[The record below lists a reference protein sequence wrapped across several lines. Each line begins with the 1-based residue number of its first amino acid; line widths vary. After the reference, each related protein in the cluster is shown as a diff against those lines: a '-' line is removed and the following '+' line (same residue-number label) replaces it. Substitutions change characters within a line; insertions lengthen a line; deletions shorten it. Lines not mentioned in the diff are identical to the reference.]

1 MRKRAW
7 PKNQGWHGQNQ
18 MPFFLVFIETLT
30 YNIQQELAC
39 SKTFPSTGPFCL
51 RLTGL
56 VSKTYLSYP
65 DSAFVY
71 LPNQVYLSQLMGTRT
86 QITWY
91 VPLCYLSTRIAL
103 VAPCCLDEPCL
114 WTTSSSPVA
123 ASFIFVSFRLVY
135 AWRTQTNHVIN
146 VPCFNWLNTLMN
158 SRTKDI
164 CLQLH
169 ARQIPAFSDERLH
182 HAVVTDMQMNR

>member
-1 MRKRAW
+1 MCPW
-7 PKNQGWHGQNQ
+7 
-18 MPFFLVFIETLT
+18 
-30 YNIQQELAC
+30 
-39 SKTFPSTGPFCL
+39 
-51 RLTGL
+51 GL
-56 VSKTYLSYP
+56 YYLSVCSTHRRIVLILQIDAVCRKLEMIWSYVWNTLRTFFVASAASVSANGNENP
-65 DSAFVY
+65 DHV
-71 LPNQVYLSQLMGTRT
+71 
-86 QITWY
+86 IC
-91 VPLCYLSTRIAL
+91 PLCYLSTRIAL